1 MDSWIKTKVT
11 FELYPAGVCTS
22 EENPFQ
28 FLTTMQKNHKRL
40 RERLYTFL
48 MIFFALLAIYP
59 FAAWLYNSYV
69 LNGQIASHD
78 EAVTEIPDTTK
89 EEMRARA
96 RDYNG
101 RLLASG
107 RFLTEGGEGE
117 DYESFLN
124 FFGDG
129 VMGSLTI
136 EKIGVNLPVYHGTS
150 DEVLAAGV
158 GHLAATSLPV
168 GGTGSHAV
176 LSGHRGLS
184 SAMMLSRLNEL
195 EVGDIFELT
204 VLGEDLYY
212 QVDSIE
218 TVLPDELDAITLDPS
233 EDRVTLVTCTPFG
246 LNTHRLL
253 VSGIRTEAPGV
264 PQEKS
269 YRFFILPGA
278 ILLIILAG
286 LILSFWKKKKRA

>member
-1 MDSWIKTKVT
+1 
-11 FELYPAGVCTS
+11 
-22 EENPFQ
+22 
-28 FLTTMQKNHKRL
+28 MQKNHKRL

-59 FAAWLYNSYV
+59 FAAWLYNAHV
-69 LNGQIASHD
+69 MNQQIASHD
-78 EAVTEIPDTTK
+78 EAITEIPDTTK
-89 EEMRARA
+89 EEMRALA
-96 RDYNG
+96 RDYNA

-117 DYESFLN
+117 DYERLLN

-129 VMGSLTI
+129 VMGSLSI

-158 GHLAATSLPV
+158 GHLKATSLPV

-195 EVGDIFELT
+195 AIGDIFELT

-218 TVLPDELDAITLDPS
+218 TVLPDDLDAITLDS
-233 EDRVTLVTCTPFG
+233 REDRVTLVTCTPFG

-253 VSGIRTEAPGV
+253 VSGIRTEEPAA

-269 YRFFILPGA
+269 CRFFILPGV
-278 ILLIILAG
+278 ILVIIVAG
-286 LILSFWKKKKRA
+286 LILSFHRRKKRA